1 MHPLARGWPLAT
13 QEVDATFPTLSVPK
27 PMNMEVHDNLS
38 PDNPVV
44 TAEASQSAV
53 SDVALAQAQA
63 PDIQPSMNIP
73 PPIQISHSFPV
84 IAPLVLDAAIAQAQ
98 APDIQ
103 PSMNIPP
110 PIQISHSSP
119 VIAPLVLDAAIAQ
132 AQAPDIQPSMNIPPP
147 IQISHSSPV
156 ITPPISDA
164 AISQAQAPDIQQSMN
179 NPPPMFQFKAQ
190 PPSHRPMLH
199 MPRRRNDRSRVMV
212 ATDTITEKTRLVE
225 QPDLITRKIIEIK
238 DQKISQLEAQV
249 RSMLISECE

>member
-73 PPIQISHSFPV
+73 PPIQISHSF
-84 IAPLVLDAAIAQAQ
+84 
-98 APDIQ
+98 
-103 PSMNIPP
+103 
-110 PIQISHSSP
+110 P